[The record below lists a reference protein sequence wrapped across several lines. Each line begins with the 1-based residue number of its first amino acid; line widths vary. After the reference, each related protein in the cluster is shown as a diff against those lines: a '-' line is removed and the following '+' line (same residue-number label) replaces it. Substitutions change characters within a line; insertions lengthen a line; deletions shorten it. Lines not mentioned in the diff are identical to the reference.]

1 MSFHDISLKLT
12 GETLRWVT
20 APPFELEERRRM
32 SKGDPNNSSAL
43 NMSVHS
49 GTHIDAPFH
58 FVADGNTIDQLP
70 LERFIGP
77 ALVYA
82 VEAERY
88 ITKEHVA
95 GIRLDGATRVLFK
108 TKNSALLR
116 KQEYYPDF
124 VAISVEAAQSLVEL
138 GVELVGL
145 DYLSVAHADEQVP
158 VHRAFLD
165 HGVVLLE
172 GIDLSAVAPGR
183 YELMC
188 LPIPLGD
195 SDGAPCRAVL
205 RDLETSPPDI
215 I

>member
-116 KQEYYPDF
+116 KQEYVPDF
-124 VAISVEAAQSLVEL
+124 VAISVEATQSLVEL

-205 RDLETSPPDI
+205 RDLET
-215 I
+215 

>member
-1 MSFHDISLKLT
+1 MAFHDISLKLT
-12 GETLRWVT
+12 GETVRWVT

-82 VEAERY
+82 VEAKRY

-108 TKNSALLR
+108 TRNSELLHQR
-116 KQEYYPDF
+116 EYDPDF
-124 VAISVEAAQSLVEL
+124 VAFSVEAAQSLVEL

-172 GIDLSAVAPGR
+172 GIDLSEVAPGR

-205 RDLETSPPDI
+205 RDLET
-215 I
+215 

>member
-43 NMSVHS
+43 HMSVHS

-116 KQEYYPDF
+116 KQEYDPDF

-205 RDLETSPPDI
+205 RDLET
-215 I
+215 

>member
-58 FVADGNTIDQLP
+58 FVADGITIDQLP
-70 LERFIGP
+70 VDRFIGP

-88 ITKEHVA
+88 ITEEHVA

-108 TKNSALLR
+108 TRNSELLHQ
-116 KQEYYPDF
+116 KEYNPDF
-124 VAISVEAAQSLVEL
+124 VAFSVEAAQSLVEL

-183 YELMC
+183 YELIC

-205 RDLETSPPDI
+205 RDLET
-215 I
+215 

>member
-1 MSFHDISLKLT
+1 MSFHDISLKLS
-12 GETLRWVT
+12 GETVRWVT

-116 KQEYYPDF
+116 KQEYDPDF

-205 RDLETSPPDI
+205 RDLET
-215 I
+215 

>member
-32 SKGDPNNSSAL
+32 SKGDPNDSSAL

-116 KQEYYPDF
+116 KQEYDPDF

-205 RDLETSPPDI
+205 RDLET
-215 I
+215 

>member
-1 MSFHDISLKLT
+1 MSFHDISLKLS
-12 GETLRWVT
+12 GETVRWVT

-49 GTHIDAPFH
+49 GTHIDGPFH

-70 LERFIGP
+70 VERFIGP

-108 TKNSALLR
+108 TRNSALLH
-116 KQEYYPDF
+116 KQEYDPDF
-124 VAISVEAAQSLVEL
+124 VAFSVEAAQSLVEL

-172 GIDLSAVAPGR
+172 GIDLSEVAPGR

-205 RDLETSPPDI
+205 RDLET
-215 I
+215 

>member
-1 MSFHDISLKLT
+1 MSFHDISLKLS
-12 GETLRWVT
+12 GETVRWVT

-77 ALVYA
+77 ALVFA

-108 TKNSALLR
+108 TRNSELLH
-116 KQEYYPDF
+116 KGEYDPDF
-124 VAISVEAAQSLVEL
+124 VAFSVEAAQSLVEL

-172 GIDLSAVAPGR
+172 GIDLSEVAPGR

-205 RDLETSPPDI
+205 RDLET
-215 I
+215 

>member
-1 MSFHDISLKLT
+1 MSFHDISLKLS
-12 GETLRWVT
+12 GETVRWVT

-70 LERFIGP
+70 LDRFIGP

-116 KQEYYPDF
+116 KQEYDPDF

-205 RDLETSPPDI
+205 RDLET
-215 I
+215 

>member
-1 MSFHDISLKLT
+1 MSFHDISLKLS
-12 GETLRWVT
+12 GETVRWVT
-20 APPFELEERRRM
+20 AAPFELEERRRM

-58 FVADGNTIDQLP
+58 FLADGNTIDQLP
-70 LERFIGP
+70 VERFIGP

-108 TKNSALLR
+108 TRNSALLH
-116 KQEYYPDF
+116 KQEYDPDF
-124 VAISVEAAQSLVEL
+124 VAFSVEAAQSLVEL

-172 GIDLSAVAPGR
+172 GIDLSEVAPGR

-205 RDLETSPPDI
+205 RDLET
-215 I
+215 

>member
-1 MSFHDISLKLT
+1 MAFHDISLKLS
-12 GETLRWVT
+12 GETVRWVT
-20 APPFELEERRRM
+20 AAPFELEERRRM

-70 LERFIGP
+70 VERFIGP

-108 TKNSALLR
+108 TRNSALLH
-116 KQEYYPDF
+116 KQEYDPDF
-124 VAISVEAAQSLVEL
+124 VAFSVEAAQSLVEL

-172 GIDLSAVAPGR
+172 GIDLSEVAPGR

-205 RDLETSPPDI
+205 RDLET
-215 I
+215 